1 MDDSMDAFQSLTLGS
16 KRIIPLSRLRRKKR
30 FAPSLSESEDNKI
43 STKIVDDSAEELPLL
58 VEDKN
63 VGLEIE
69 PNDTLYKISDLPD
82 DTNDSANVR
91 KSYELQAASNSNAND
106 KDKEAN
112 HTTGARCAVCEQLIP
127 AQECSSHYMDCLRK
141 NFSSKQDMKLRLCDR
156 VRCTTCGEEV
166 EVSKYEVHRED
177 CCTLNMQT
185 ARKMYMETVTSSY
198 FGKEKSSQSNQR
210 SKSSKCFCPSCNKNL
225 SSFDSPSRRYHVN
238 RCLDEIPRPIAT
250 TRSVAHDSNEN
261 RDENGDDASGVVCS
275 QCKKSFKSKRGL
287 SMHLRKCP
295 GTVTEVRK
303 TNAKRKKKIRTP
315 RNPYDELV
323 QGLSASE
330 METKKAKKREDKRK
344 KKEIPIP
351 AMLLESPSSRKA
363 ALEAKLALMIDKSSK
378 NDDVPSTPS
387 LPETSS
393 NISGVSRKILS
404 NWSGQ
409 VDVHDHL
416 SEDHDKESDLD
427 HDTEATN
434 SSKVKSS
441 FPTSKYD
448 EASASKWGL
457 TTDQNCLN
465 SSYRAHGLLTQFQ
478 TPSVKP
484 NSDRNAEKIDI
495 DVPLPCKSFRDS
507 EENNF
512 TDSVVVVDDET
523 ICPTLQILMDLN
535 ESAKSSNGKAENLKN
550 PSPPGSTNTYFVA
563 DCNPEKVEEIE
574 ENSLFCLP
582 PLAESFKTLIGNQSY
597 SDMVVEFAEESQ
609 TDRDTLHLHK
619 CVLHC
624 RCPQLLEV
632 LKKSR
637 MDNGIYQVSCC
648 TREEFMPLLSYLY
661 TGQVMDAD
669 NVTCTSAKL
678 GINLSTCMK
687 LSPAKDEAENADLE
701 RNVSSFESVSFT
713 LKLDS
718 DISQPF
724 VSDNSGNFNTTAFP
738 TEVTPPVPDQVGPV
752 SDHRLTSPEPNAMEG
767 GCVENPFYL
776 EEDSFPIESGVESL
790 RPRSSAQPSSS
801 SKRFVAESSVV
812 DVAEELEE
820 ESGTEFIS
828 LTEETDEREFTPFFT
843 HTPTPTVKVTSIR
856 ELSDEDTDKQEL
868 IIGSSDVEPRSP
880 LSFSSDDDLFALET
894 PNSSQKTPHQL
905 ASSFINRSL
914 SGPTEESASDDTKS
928 GLFTDNFQERNETT
942 TNGAC
947 HQDEGNRR
955 LSNYLNELPN
965 DCVLEVPKNISDKK
979 RKSIIMTPTFPSRQK
994 CMRMNGSTPEIQTEF
1009 IPDRGF
1015 DSPYSNKDV
1024 SAIAFSP
1031 VSEKG
1036 SQGSYLA
1043 VPPLFNL
1050 DSPTA
1055 QGSGEENENTDDNVE
1070 IYDLT
1075 MDDDRD
1081 NYDATFDRR
1090 SLSQPANNTPRDDA
1104 DELFGSCTQP
1114 GPRTYKFRAIQDPIS
1129 PSQCAESWDPEF
1141 STNDSVLLAAALGL
1155 DKTEAQKP
1163 SIEAPPENF
1172 KTPLRTS
1179 RQKSKSGM
1187 VPITPAPNLSDL
1199 DTPEILKR
1207 GQRIGLKNIGKK
1219 KLKTK
1224 LREMHAYSHQL
1235 ESSEEDSP
1243 VKSKPTTENKA
1254 SSGTKEL
1261 TICDQSSQPRSPE
1274 ESSDSDC
1281 DLIDALFPVREGV
1294 EVIGIPSSENEGS
1307 DVEQLHM
1314 TIFGGAAAEACDV
1327 TSDSES
1333 ERSGHK
1339 DRKKKI
1345 KDEED
1350 MDRLM
1355 YGAITKDEAL
1365 YNDILQYKPIY
1376 LSRFKELMKNE
1387 NFTCKADALV
1397 DYLDRQGITFS
1408 TANERKTQRRRP
1420 RKRAKKKLPNPT
1432 QV

>member
-69 PNDTLYKISDLPD
+69 PNDTFYKISDLPD

-91 KSYELQAASNSNAND
+91 KSCELQAASNSNANEE
-106 KDKEAN
+106 DKEAN
-112 HTTGARCAVCEQLIP
+112 QTTGSRCAVCEQLIP

-185 ARKMYMETVTSSY
+185 ARKVYMETVTSSY

-250 TRSVAHDSNEN
+250 ARSVADESNEN
-261 RDENGDDASGVVCS
+261 RDENGGDASGVVCL

-303 TNAKRKKKIRTP
+303 TNPKRKKKIRTP
-315 RNPYDELV
+315 RNPYNELV
-323 QGLSASE
+323 QFAKGLSASE
-330 METKKAKKREDKRK
+330 MEIKKAKKREDKRK

-351 AMLLESPSSRKA
+351 VMLLESPSSRKA

-393 NISGVSRKILS
+393 NISG
-404 NWSGQ
+404 
-409 VDVHDHL
+409 
-416 SEDHDKESDLD
+416 
-427 HDTEATN
+427 
-434 SSKVKSS
+434 KSP

-448 EASASKWGL
+448 EASTSKWGL
-457 TTDQNCLN
+457 TTDQNCLD

-478 TPSVKP
+478 TPSAEP
-484 NSDRNAEKIDI
+484 TSHSSAEKIDI
-495 DVPLPCKSFRDS
+495 DVPLPSKSFRDS

-512 TDSVVVVDDET
+512 ADSVVVVDDET

-574 ENSLFCLP
+574 ENSLCCLP

-597 SDMVVEFAEESQ
+597 SDMIVEFVEESQ

-687 LSPAKDEAENADLE
+687 QSPAKDEAENADLE

-724 VSDNSGNFNTTAFP
+724 VSDNSGDFNTTAFP
-738 TEVTPPVPDQVGPV
+738 TEVTPPVPDPAGPV

-801 SKRFVAESSVV
+801 SKLFDAESSVV
-812 DVAEELEE
+812 DAAEELEE

-894 PNSSQKTPHQL
+894 PNSSQKPAPSRLIIRQ
-905 ASSFINRSL
+905 S
-914 SGPTEESASDDTKS
+914 
-928 GLFTDNFQERNETT
+928 ERNETI

-947 HQDEGNRR
+947 HQDEGNGGS
-955 LSNYLNELPN
+955 SNYLNELPN
-965 DCVLEVPKNISDKK
+965 DCVLKVPKYISDKK

-1055 QGSGEENENTDDNVE
+1055 QQSGEENENTDDNVE

-1075 MDDDRD
+1075 MDDDQE

-1090 SLSQPANNTPRDDA
+1090 SPSQPANNTPRDDA

-1114 GPRTYKFRAIQDPIS
+1114 GPRTYKFRAIQDPVS
-1129 PSQCAESWDPEF
+1129 PKQCTESWDPEF

-1163 SIEAPPENF
+1163 SVEAPPENF
-1172 KTPLRTS
+1172 KTPLQTS
-1179 RQKSKSGM
+1179 RQKSKSGI

-1199 DTPEILKR
+1199 DSPEILKR

-1219 KLKTK
+1219 KLKTI

-1243 VKSKPTTENKA
+1243 VKSQPTTESKE
-1254 SSGTKEL
+1254 SSEAKEL
-1261 TICDQSSQPRSPE
+1261 TIYGQSSQPRSPE
-1274 ESSDSDC
+1274 ESSDADC
-1281 DLIDALFPVREGV
+1281 DLIDALFPVREDREKEGREKASKLLENLTDQEFQHQV
-1294 EVIGIPSSENEGS
+1294 SSALDSLHRRGLLVKELERVQSKMRGIPRGS
-1307 DVEQLHM
+1307 L
-1314 TIFGGAAAEACDV
+1314 
-1327 TSDSES
+1327 
-1333 ERSGHK
+1333 K
-1339 DRKKKI
+1339 D
-1345 KDEED
+1345 
-1350 MDRLM
+1350 MGMWLDRLTPNTQS
-1355 YGAITKDEAL
+1355 YSRECIIIP
-1365 YNDILQYKPIY
+1365 IL
-1376 LSRFKELMKNE
+1376 
-1387 NFTCKADALV
+1387 
-1397 DYLDRQGITFS
+1397 
-1408 TANERKTQRRRP
+1408 
-1420 RKRAKKKLPNPT
+1420 
-1432 QV
+1432 